1 MIMLQII
8 IRIKGSIDPNWSDWL
23 ADMQITLLPNQ
34 ETLLTGDLPDQAA
47 LYGVLSRLRDLGLAL
62 LAVQAEEMQEQRE
75 N

>member
-1 MIMLQII
+1 MLQII